1 MTKRKTYKL
10 NHETLLYEIKEVSKR
25 TVFAKATL
33 VFLASVALAA
43 LYFFI
48 YTVVLG
54 YDSPKTVIMKK
65 TNARWETRLELMNTR
80 LDAYEEILGG
90 LESRNGDVYRSI
102 FGMDNMPAGVFG
114 NTPTGPIDESLLENV
129 NPNSPLARTAR
140 RLDAMT
146 RQVFLQTKS
155 YDEVATLSKR
165 AGDMASCRPAIPPF
179 LPDKSK
185 YRISSSFGY
194 RTDPVYGGSE
204 FHTGQDFPM
213 KSGTPIYATGDG
225 VVESVNFR
233 FNGYGNEVVIDH
245 GFGYK
250 TRYAHLSIISI
261 TEGMKLKRGD
271 CIGQSGNSGKSTG
284 PHLHYEVIYRDSR
297 VNPMNFMDL
306 EMSVDEYKA
315 MVNLRSSQTK
325 ELLSQPF
332 SLRSR

>member
-1 MTKRKTYKL
+1 
-10 NHETLLYEIKEVSKR
+10 
-25 TVFAKATL
+25 
-33 VFLASVALAA
+33 
-43 LYFFI
+43 
-48 YTVVLG
+48 
-54 YDSPKTVIMKK
+54 
-65 TNARWETRLELMNTR
+65 MNTR

-129 NPNSPLARTAR
+129 SPNSPLARTAR

>member
-1 MTKRKTYKL
+1 MAKRKTYKL

-65 TNARWETRLELMNTR
+65 TNARWETRLELMNRR

-114 NTPTGPIDESLLENV
+114 STPTGPIDESLLENV

-146 RQVFLQTKS
+146 RQVFLQRS
-155 YDEVATLSKR
+155 PNVPGIWPPAGRPFRLSSRIR
-165 AGDMASCRPAIPPF
+165 ASIAFPAPSVTVPIPFTEAGSTIPV
-179 LPDKSK
+179 
-185 YRISSSFGY
+185 RIS
-194 RTDPVYGGSE
+194 
-204 FHTGQDFPM
+204 
-213 KSGTPIYATGDG
+213 
-225 VVESVNFR
+225 
-233 FNGYGNEVVIDH
+233 
-245 GFGYK
+245 
-250 TRYAHLSIISI
+250 L
-261 TEGMKLKRGD
+261 
-271 CIGQSGNSGKSTG
+271 
-284 PHLHYEVIYRDSR
+284 
-297 VNPMNFMDL
+297 
-306 EMSVDEYKA
+306 
-315 MVNLRSSQTK
+315 
-325 ELLSQPF
+325 
-332 SLRSR
+332 